1 MINEHLEEL
10 IPPHCCDSLKK
21 YILNGVS
28 PLLEGKPIG
37 IINRIAT
44 LNPSFGICAR
54 IPIFA
59 NELQQVTSMEHYE
72 NAQPITLR
80 PVGRGPSL
88 RHGLA
93 KPITHA

>member
-44 LNPSFGICAR
+44 LNPSCGICAR
-54 IPIFA
+54 IPPM
-59 NELQQVTSMEHYE
+59 NCNKS
-72 NAQPITLR
+72 R
-80 PVGRGPSL
+80 PWNTTKTRSQ
-88 RHGLA
+88 
-93 KPITHA
+93 